1 MASARTSTYRGGV
14 LEPNGPLPPE
24 IYWRR
29 RVLAVGVG
37 AVVLAL
43 VVWLVLSLTGGSDD
57 PEAENTAAAVDIT
70 STTTTPS
77 TTPVDSSAAGTG
89 GGAGGGTGAGGGSG
103 SGGGSGAG
111 GGTEGASPSETT
123 GSGTAV
129 VPVAAGQ
136 CPDQSLAVRVT
147 ADQPN
152 YRVGDE
158 PAFTIVITNIG
169 TDRCERD
176 LGAGLQQV
184 MVYSLDG
191 ETRLWSNADCF
202 PESTADLR
210 ALEPGDQ
217 AAFSVKWSGT
227 TSAPGCQAPREPV
240 GPGAFSVVGQLG
252 GLRSTPEPF
261 NIA

>member
-1 MASARTSTYRGGV
+1 M

-29 RVLAVGVG
+29 RALAVGVG
-37 AVVLAL
+37 LVVLAL
-43 VVWLVLSLTGGSDD
+43 VVWLVLALTGGGDD
-57 PEAENTAAAVDIT
+57 PEAENTAAEVT
-70 STTTTPS
+70 STTATPATTAADA
-77 TTPVDSSAAGTG
+77 TAEASAA
-89 GGAGGGTGAGGGSG
+89 G
-103 SGGGSGAG
+103 SGGGTAAG
-111 GGTEGASPSETT
+111 TSGTETSSPQTT
-123 GSGTAV
+123 GSGTTVA
-129 VPVAAGQ
+129 PVAAGQ

-152 YRVGDE
+152 YRIGNE

-169 TDRCERD
+169 TVQCERD

-191 ETRLWSNADCF
+191 ATRLWSNTDCF
-202 PESTADLR
+202 PESTADVRTL
-210 ALEPGDQ
+210 APGDQ

-227 TSAPGCQAPREPV
+227 TSAPGCQQPREPV
-240 GPGAFSVVGQLG
+240 GPGAYSVVGQLG